1 MPLQASWVDN
11 LFARL
16 TVRYGAAF
24 LRQWPDAD
32 LAVVKADWADVLDG
46 CRGESI
52 GYALRYL
59 PNTPPN
65 ALQFRDVCRRAPEPE
80 LPRLPAPEVPK
91 ERRAEAMALIRAALA
106 GSRTDESTAAKCI
119 RNIERIAAQRG
130 YMTGAQ
136 KQQVEACR
144 RVLRATEAPDD
155 GKRLTQE
162 RVDEYLEENAAW

>member
-65 ALQFRDVCRRAPEPE
+65 AL
-80 LPRLPAPEVPK
+80 
-91 ERRAEAMALIRAALA
+91 RAA
-106 GSRTDESTAAKCI
+106 SR
-119 RNIERIAAQRG
+119 R
-130 YMTGAQ
+130 
-136 KQQVEACR
+136 CR
-144 RVLRATEAPDD
+144 
-155 GKRLTQE
+155 
-162 RVDEYLEENAAW
+162 

>member
-1 MPLQASWVDN
+1 
-11 LFARL
+11 
-16 TVRYGAAF
+16 
-24 LRQWPDAD
+24 
-32 LAVVKADWADVLDG
+32 
-46 CRGESI
+46 
-52 GYALRYL
+52 
-59 PNTPPN
+59 
-65 ALQFRDVCRRAPEPE
+65 
-80 LPRLPAPEVPK
+80 
-91 ERRAEAMALIRAALA
+91 MALIRAALA
-106 GSRTDESTAAKCI
+106 GSRTDESPAAKCI